1 MKLKITASGKQYNL
15 FGFYDT
21 ETNHVLISKN
31 SKYREG
37 ITKSLLP
44 HIVRLRN
51 TILQDCGSEDGHL
64 IEDYDFNSPGA
75 AASVLSGSMA
85 NGLDFFK
92 LEDGRTLNEYFGNK
106 PERKRAT
113 PLLKEIKN
121 KPLLLP
127 EDRKYKR
134 IYSVGKLALK
144 NSGYMCYVDPNHDS
158 FITDSGTKY
167 MEAHHLIP
175 FKYQNKFEYS
185 LQVQAN
191 VVCLCPQC
199 HRELHYGKNR
209 VTLLKR
215 LYDDRIEALR
225 ECGLNIS
232 FDQLLSFYELKKK

>member
-1 MKLKITASGKQYNL
+1 MNLKIIATGKQYDL
-15 FGFYDT
+15 FGLYDT
-21 ETNHVLISKN
+21 ETNHVLIKKN
-31 SKYREG
+31 SKYRLD
-37 ITKSLLP
+37 TVKSLLP
-44 HIVRLRN
+44 HIVRLRKA
-51 TILQDCGSEDGHL
+51 ILEECGSENGLL
-64 IEDYDFNSPGA
+64 IMDYNFNSPGA

-92 LEDGRTLNEYFGNK
+92 LEDGRILNEYFGNK
-106 PERKRAT
+106 ARRRTKSF
-113 PLLKEIKN
+113 LKEIKN
-121 KPLLLP
+121 KPLLLSI
-127 EDRKYKR
+127 DKKYKR
-134 IYSVGKLALK
+134 IYSVDKLALK

-209 VTLLKR
+209 VEILKR
-215 LYDDRIEALR
+215 LYDDRIDALR
-225 ECGLNIS
+225 ECNLNIS
-232 FDQLLSFYELKKK
+232 FEELLSFYELKRK